1 MKNLLSY
8 LMLIGLVALLSF
20 SVAGCTTSQMVPGRP
35 ALTLVEPATQEVCID
50 EIPVPEYV
58 FKGKNKQAKE
68 QEVNF
73 VWPWYVAIGGKITN
87 ESGVFERAAA
97 GQIDQSTV
105 VGLAT
110 RKYFLW
116 SAYRSRALRVAP
128 RDPFDWNEIRK
139 VLMEV
144 TGEGNILSKLT
155 ALPPDVIEKQVW
167 RTNIPPEL
175 FITGALTEV
184 TVGEES
190 AAGGVNFMGGGISGK
205 VVQTSVAGSLEII
218 DPYTGELLVCVMGQ
232 NRVTARQV
240 GAEAF
245 RIVSFNGNEEYLNI
259 EYTTAREMIKQQVQ
273 VELVDFL
280 FYKAF
285 KKFIETRPEYLTQ
298 RLHYRA
304 GRIQFL
310 AQDLAAKI
318 GLSDLSNAVP
328 LDESEEEVTEEENEQ
343 VSQKVD
349 EQETQKSAA
358 EQTSKSADVQESNE
372 PASEQTSESVGAQF
386 QAEESENEPI
396 SQQIDTQQ
404 SEEAKDK
411 QISEKA
417 DAQESEE
424 AADEQISKKVDE
436 SANEDKPANEDEL
449 VNEEI

>member
-1 MKNLLSY
+1 MKKVLSY
-8 LMLIGLVALLSF
+8 LMLLGLLAMLSF
-20 SVAGCTTSQMVPGRP
+20 SIAGCSTSQTVSGRP
-35 ALTLVEPATQEVCID
+35 ALTLVEPATQEACID
-50 EIPVPEYV
+50 EIPVPEYE
-58 FKGKNKQAKE
+58 FKGKNKQDKE

-116 SAYRSRALRVAP
+116 SAHRSKALRVAP

-144 TGEGNILSKLT
+144 TGEGNILTKIT

-167 RTNIPPEL
+167 RNNIPPEL

-190 AAGGVNFMGGGISGK
+190 SAGGVSFMGGGLSGK

-232 NRVTARQV
+232 NRVTARQI

-285 KKFIETRPEYLTQ
+285 KKLIETRPEYLTQ

-304 GRIQFL
+304 GRVQYL
-310 AQDLAAKI
+310 AEDLAAKI

-328 LDESEEEVTEEENEQ
+328 VTENQEQ
-343 VSQKVD
+343 VIEQNYKIISTEPDEVQQSPETDVQKSDANQQTDPAADTPQTEQASD
-349 EQETQKSAA
+349 EQI
-358 EQTSKSADVQESNE
+358 
-372 PASEQTSESVGAQF
+372 SESVGAQF
-386 QAEESENEPI
+386 QDSESEQI
-396 SQQIDTQQ
+396 SQKIDTQQ
-404 SEEAKDK
+404 SEEAKDELA
-411 QISEKA
+411 I
-417 DAQESEE
+417 
-424 AADEQISKKVDE
+424 
-436 SANEDKPANEDEL
+436 EDKPTSKDDLAYEDEPASEFDME
-449 VNEEI
+449 NEEI